1 MILILQWPVA
11 HWVPESE
18 ELTFF
23 IKVLVQL
30 STPAIIYK
38 PNMTEFFSSFDEIL

>member
-1 MILILQWPVA
+1 MIQVLQRPVA

-23 IKVLVQL
+23 IEVHVQL
-30 STPAIIYK
+30 TTPAIMYK
-38 PNMTEFFSSFDEIL
+38 PNMPMGFQGF